1 MSNARPDTQPAPQEA
16 HSEDAGAR
24 RLTDRRIISA
34 PLHRIRARQSWSLT
48 TQAPPSPPAPVRR
61 PARIALM
68 LALAHRLQR
77 DIDRGVLT
85 DRAELARTL
94 GVSRPR
100 ITQLLALLLLA
111 PDIQEELLHLEAVD
125 GIEPMSERAL
135 RPLQRMI
142 AWSEQREAWASWKK
156 THLPPQSERDQ
167 E

>member
-1 MSNARPDTQPAPQEA
+1 MSKARPDTQPAPQVA
-16 HSEDAGAR
+16 HNEEAGAR

-48 TQAPPSPPAPVRR
+48 TQAPAPPPAPVRR
-61 PARIALM
+61 PARVALM

-77 DIDRGVLT
+77 IIDRGELT

-125 GIEPMSERAL
+125 GLEPMSERAL
-135 RPLQRMI
+135 RPLSRMLS
-142 AWSEQREAWASWKK
+142 WSEQRKAWASWKK
-156 THLPPQSERDQ
+156 AHLPPQPERDH

>member
-1 MSNARPDTQPAPQEA
+1 
-16 HSEDAGAR
+16 
-24 RLTDRRIISA
+24 
-34 PLHRIRARQSWSLT
+34 
-48 TQAPPSPPAPVRR
+48 
-61 PARIALM
+61 M

-125 GIEPMSERAL
+125 GLEPMSERAL
-135 RPLQRMI
+135 RPLQRI
-142 AWSEQREAWASWKK
+142 TAWSEQRKAWASWKK
-156 THLPPQSERDQ
+156 THLPPLPERDQ